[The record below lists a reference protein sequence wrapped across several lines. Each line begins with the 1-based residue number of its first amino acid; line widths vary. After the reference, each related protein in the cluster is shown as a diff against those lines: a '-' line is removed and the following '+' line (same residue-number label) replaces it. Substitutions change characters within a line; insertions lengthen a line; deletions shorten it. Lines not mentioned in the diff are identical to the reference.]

1 MERREYQTSPHTRPG
16 FGARDQRIYG
26 RVPVYESRERQQR
39 GGAPLGLVI
48 VLFLLVAALCG
59 VCALTFRS
67 QREQGQ
73 RVRRL
78 EASLTWMQGELSA
91 MSGELEELRTRLA
104 ETGTQGTVASPR
116 ADYDAVVKAVAHR
129 GLSDFAPENTLPAYV
144 LAWENGFSYVET
156 DIFFTLDGKP
166 VCLHDGSIDR
176 TSSGS
181 GMATD
186 MTLDAL
192 RQYDFGA
199 WKGPEFAGTKIP
211 TFEEFLTLCRN
222 LGLHPYIELK
232 AHDNATEE
240 RIASLVETVR
250 AYGMEDKVTWI
261 SFSYQLLAV
270 VHNCSPNARL
280 GYLVTEVNYQNVSE
294 ARWLQNGTNEVFMNS
309 ASYSDAECRLC
320 AENGL
325 PLEVWTLDTEEE
337 ILALNPYISGVT
349 SDCLHAGKVLETAY
363 LSR

>member
-1 MERREYQTSPHTRPG
+1 MSVYALDFGTTATGMPVHLYRLKNNAGMEVDITDI
-16 FGARDQRIYG
+16 GASIVAV
-26 RVPVYESRERQQR
+26 RV
-39 GGAPLGLVI
+39 
-48 VLFLLVAALCG
+48 
-59 VCALTFRS
+59 
-67 QREQGQ
+67 
-73 RVRRL
+73 
-78 EASLTWMQGELSA
+78 
-91 MSGELEELRTRLA
+91 
-104 ETGTQGTVASPR
+104 PR
-116 ADYDAVVKAVAHR
+116 ADGSLVDVALGFDEPCFYESNKYALGGVVGRCANRIA
-129 GLSDFAPENTLPAYV
+129 GAA
-144 LAWENGFSYVET
+144 
-156 DIFFTLDGKP
+156 FTLDGKP